1 MSETSPLK
9 IISFVYLVREV
20 GEGNVYIP
28 VKTKIICVRDSCRVI
43 IIEID
48 RFFLIYFNFFIV
60 PNNGLIILFFSK
72 CIAKF

>member
-20 GEGNVYIP
+20 GEGNVYIL
-28 VKTKIICVRDSCRVI
+28 VKTKIIRVRDSCLVI

-48 RFFLIYFNFFIV
+48 RFFIYFNFFIV

>member
-28 VKTKIICVRDSCRVI
+28 VKTKIMRVRDSCLVI

-48 RFFLIYFNFFIV
+48 RFFY
-60 PNNGLIILFFSK
+60 LF
-72 CIAKF
+72 